1 MKPKL
6 KHFLAFDV
14 GASSGRAIVG
24 TLNHKKLVLDEIY
37 RFPNHGIKLHN
48 SYYWNLLEIYSQ
60 IIKAIKKYVKLYE
73 NNVDGI
79 GIDTWGVD
87 YVLLDRNDEL
97 VGLSYHYRDNRTKGM
112 LDHMFKHV
120 PKEEIFANTGIQFME
135 INTSTQLFSLVYNN
149 SPKLNISKTL
159 LMVPDYLNF
168 LLTGKK
174 CSEYTIASTTQLVN
188 PKTLDW
194 SKTIINKLGIDT
206 NLFQNLCK
214 PGTVIGKIYKDIA
227 CEVKIKNDTKIIAP
241 ACHDSASAIAAV
253 PVNILKYKRGEWA
266 YLSSGTWSLLG
277 VEIDHPI
284 INNKSLEYNF
294 TNEGGFE
301 NTIRFLKNI
310 TGLWIIQECKKLW
323 QSDISNLN
331 WEKIISKA
339 SIAKPFQCFI
349 NPDNIIFHNPSNMI
363 KAIHK
368 YCEETNQHIP
378 ITIGEIARTI
388 FESLAL
394 RYKQI
399 VENLEEITENK
410 IKALYIIGGGA
421 SNVLLNQFTANSL
434 NMPVIT
440 GPIEATAIGNILVQA
455 NAIGFVKDL
464 NEIREIVRNS
474 FSIKKFY
481 PKDQKNWNY
490 EYEKIKKLL
499 KKKFNKFTTYY
510 S

>member
-1 MKPKL
+1 MNSKIY
-6 KHFLAFDV
+6 HFLAFDI

-24 TLNHKKLVLDEIY
+24 TLNQKKLSVEEIY
-37 RFPNHGIKLHN
+37 RFPNYGIKLHN
-48 SYYWNLLEIYSQ
+48 SYYWNLLEIYFQ
-60 IIKAIKKYVKLYE
+60 IIKAIKKYVKLYG
-73 NNVDGI
+73 NHVDGI

-87 YVLLDRNDEL
+87 YVLLDRNNEL

-112 LDHMFKHV
+112 LEYIFKRV
-120 PKEEIFANTGIQFME
+120 SKEEIFANTGIQFME

-149 SPKLNISKTL
+149 SPKLKISRTF
-159 LMVPDYLNF
+159 LMIPDYLNF

-174 CSEYTIASTTQLVN
+174 CSEYTIASTTQLIN
-188 PKTLDW
+188 PKTMDW
-194 SKTIINKLGIDT
+194 SKIIINKLGIDR

-214 PGTVIGKIYKDIA
+214 PGTIIGKIYKDIA
-227 CEVKIKNDTKIIAP
+227 REVKLKNKTKIIAP

-253 PVNILKYKRGEWA
+253 PVSMLKYKRGEWA

-284 INNKSLEYNF
+284 INKKSLEYNF

-301 NTIRFLKNI
+301 NSIRFLKNI

-323 QSDISNLN
+323 QSSSSNLN
-331 WEKIISKA
+331 WEKIMLKA
-339 SIAKPFQCFI
+339 SKAKPFQCFI
-349 NPDNIIFHNPSNMI
+349 NPDNGIFHNPSNMI
-363 KAIHK
+363 KAIHE
-368 YCEETNQHIP
+368 YCEKTNQYIP
-378 ITIGEIARTI
+378 ITIGEIARVI

-399 VENLEEITENK
+399 IEDLEEITEKN

-421 SNVLLNQFTANSL
+421 SNNLLNQFTANSL
-434 NMPVIT
+434 NIPVLT
-440 GPIEATAIGNILVQA
+440 GPIEATAIGNILIQA
-455 NAIGFVKDL
+455 NAIGIVKDL

-481 PKDQKNWNY
+481 PKEQKKWNY
-490 EYEKIKKLL
+490 HYEKYQKIIKKEI
-499 KKKFNKFTTYY
+499 
-510 S
+510 